1 MTSIAKTLLFWIM
14 VLVSGVLLYQAVQH
28 GSSGRVFSAPNSAS
42 ARIMLVGRLGYAELL
57 MIFVVALLV
66 WAPVLTNRQRFNAL
80 TVTLNAIFNK
90 TFFVTLTIIL
100 ALFGLAALWLLRVS
114 H

>member
-1 MTSIAKTLLFWIM
+1 
-14 VLVSGVLLYQAVQH
+14 
-28 GSSGRVFSAPNSAS
+28 
-42 ARIMLVGRLGYAELL
+42 

-80 TVTLNAIFNK
+80 TVTFNATFNK
-90 TFFVTLTIIL
+90 TFFVTLTITL
-100 ALFGLAALWLLRVS
+100 ALFSLAEIWLLRVS

>member
-1 MTSIAKTLLFWIM
+1 M
-14 VLVSGVLLYQAVQH
+14 
-28 GSSGRVFSAPNSAS
+28 
-42 ARIMLVGRLGYAELL
+42 GYGELL

-80 TVTLNAIFNK
+80 TVTFNATFNK

-100 ALFGLAALWLLRVS
+100 ALFSLAEIWLLRVS